1 MGLSSVMNLY
11 NGNILCN
18 FNKFSISFI
27 QIILGNI
34 DFLKQN
40 RRFAV
45 KIPDMLPY
53 ILLLGVKNIKSKT
66 IKYSDFFALTTNT
79 NNKKKYFITI
89 SFK

>member
-40 RRFAV
+40 KRFAV

-66 IKYSDFFALTTNT
+66 IQII
-79 NNKKKYFITI
+79 KKIFYYYFLQMKNRNYI
-89 SFK
+89 K